1 MSDKLTAKQERWCL
15 EYIVDLNAAQAAVR
29 AGYSAHSAK
38 QQGTENLSKPSL
50 MARVAELQRPVLEQ
64 VVVDAAYVLR
74 QARKLHERCMQEL
87 SPVTER
93 VDGETVFK
101 YDDEGRQ
108 VFRFDA
114 SGAAKA
120 LEILGKHVAVQAF
133 SESKKVT
140 HSFADMAPEELDA
153 VIAALLNK

>member
-1 MSDKLTAKQERWCL
+1 MNAKQDKFCR
-15 EYIVDLNAAQAAVR
+15 EYIVDLNATQAAIR
-29 AGYSAHSAK
+29 AGYASPEVHGCRLLK
-38 QQGTENLSKPSL
+38 NDKVR
-50 MARVAELQRPVLEQ
+50 ARIAELQAEAMETVKI
-64 VVVDAAYVLR
+64 DAGYVLR

-93 VDGETVFK
+93 VDGETVPK

-108 VFRFDA
+108 VFKFDA